1 MEREFEGRTVLVTGA
16 SSGIGFAVARL
27 FAARGACVVGVAR
40 DAGRLQAAI
49 DALPTGAGQV
59 HMAIAGD
66 ADSAE
71 IAARA
76 VAAADG
82 LANGLDIVA
91 NIAGWYPTALV
102 VDTGDS
108 DFDQTLSANIGTTF
122 RMCRAAISALTRRG
136 GAIVNM
142 SSTAARFPTPGL
154 AAYSASKAAIEAF
167 TRSLAAELAPSVR
180 VNAVAAGPTMT
191 ETVRALMESDQT
203 GAVRAVTQALP
214 LQRLAEVDE
223 IAEAVLFLA
232 SGRASVIT
240 GQVLHANCGGHMA

>member
-1 MEREFEGRTVLVTGA
+1 MEREFDSMTVLVTGA
-16 SSGIGFAVARL
+16 SSGIGFAVARM

-40 DAGRLQAAI
+40 DAPRLQMAI
-49 DALPTGAGQV
+49 DALPAGPGQTHLAV
-59 HMAIAGD
+59 AGD

-71 IAARA
+71 IAAQA

-82 LANGLDIVA
+82 LAGGLDVVA

-102 VDTGDS
+102 ADTGDA

-122 RMCRAAISALTRRG
+122 RMCRAAIPALTRRG

-154 AAYSASKAAIEAF
+154 AAYSASKAAVEAF
-167 TRSLAAELAPSVR
+167 TRSLAAELAPAVR
-180 VNAVAAGPTMT
+180 VNAVAAGPTLT

-203 GAVRAVTQALP
+203 GAVRAVTEALP
-214 LQRLAEVDE
+214 LRRLAQVDE

-232 SGRASVIT
+232 SARASVVT